1 MVRKLAIDDVDKSS
15 FEGKRIFVRVDFN
28 VPLADGKVADDYR
41 IRKALPTIRYLMDAG
56 GRVVLASHLG
66 RPKGKRVDSLSLRPV
81 AERLSQLL
89 GTEVAFAEDC
99 IGEPARRVVNSL
111 QNGEVALLENLRF
124 HPGEEKNDEEFAR
137 QLRELADVYVN
148 DAFGTA
154 HRKHAS
160 VYGLPLLFEDR
171 FAGLLMKKELEY
183 LGKVRENPA
192 HPFVSIIGGAK
203 VRDKIGV
210 LERLAST
217 SDRLLIGGAMAY
229 TFLKAMGY
237 EIGNSLLDEESLDF
251 ARDFVQRYG
260 EKVVLPV
267 DHVVSDGQR
276 IEVVKGDIPEGFAG
290 YDIGPATV
298 DLFKSRITGSRMVFW
313 NGPLGMFEKE
323 EFSKGTFEI
332 ARFLARYKD
341 AERIL
346 GGGDTVSAIHAAG
359 IEDEEFDHVSTGGGA
374 TLEFISGK
382 ELPAISVLKDV
393 N

>member
-1 MVRKLAIDDVDKSS
+1 MIRKLAIDDVDKNL
-15 FEGKRIFVRVDFN
+15 FRGKRVFVRVDFN
-28 VPLADGKVADDYR
+28 VPIREGRVEDDYR
-41 IRKALPTIRYLMDAG
+41 IKKALPTIRYLMDAG
-56 GRVVLASHLG
+56 ARVILASHLG

-81 AERLSQLL
+81 AGHLSGLL
-89 GTEVAFAEDC
+89 GREVVFAEDC
-99 IGEPARRVVNSL
+99 IGEPALKVVESL
-111 QNGEVALLENLRF
+111 GDGDVALLENLRF
-124 HPGEEKNDEEFAR
+124 HPGEKENDPEFVR
-137 QLRELADVYVN
+137 QLGQLADMYVN

-203 VRDKIGV
+203 VKDKIGV
-210 LERLAST
+210 LEKLSST

-229 TFLKAMGY
+229 TFLRARGVNT
-237 EIGNSLLDEESLDF
+237 GNSLLDEESMDF
-251 ARDFVQRYG
+251 AKDFLERHG
-260 EKVVLPV
+260 DKVVLPV
-267 DHVVSDGQR
+267 DHVVSDGSTVK
-276 IEVVKGDIPEGFAG
+276 VVSGDIPEGFAG
-290 YDIGPATV
+290 YDIGPSTV
-298 DLFKSRITGSRMVFW
+298 ELFKSGIENSRMVFW

-323 EFSKGTFEI
+323 EFSSGTFEI
-332 ARFLARYKD
+332 ARFLAGYRE

-359 IEDEEFDHVSTGGGA
+359 IDDGEFDHVSTGGGA

-382 ELPAISVLKDV
+382 DLPAISVLKDL
-393 N
+393 

>member
-1 MVRKLAIDDVDKSS
+1 MIRKLAIDDVDKNL
-15 FEGKRIFVRVDFN
+15 FRGKRVFVRVDFN
-28 VPLADGKVADDYR
+28 VPIREGRVEDDYR
-41 IRKALPTIRYLMDAG
+41 IKKALPTIRYLMDTGA
-56 GRVVLASHLG
+56 RVILASHLG

-81 AERLSQLL
+81 AGHLSGLL
-89 GTEVAFAEDC
+89 GREVVFAEDC
-99 IGEPARRVVNSL
+99 IGEPALKVVESL
-111 QNGEVALLENLRF
+111 GDGDVALLENLRF
-124 HPGEEKNDEEFAR
+124 HPGEKENDPEFVR
-137 QLRELADVYVN
+137 QLGQLADMYVN

-203 VRDKIGV
+203 VKDKIGV
-210 LERLAST
+210 LEKLSST

-229 TFLKAMGY
+229 TFLRARGVNT
-237 EIGNSLLDEESLDF
+237 GNSLLDEESMDF
-251 ARDFVQRYG
+251 AKDFLERHG
-260 EKVVLPV
+260 DKVVLPV
-267 DHVVSDGQR
+267 DHVVSDGSTVK
-276 IEVVKGDIPEGFAG
+276 VVSGDIPEGFAG
-290 YDIGPATV
+290 YDIGPSTV
-298 DLFKSRITGSRMVFW
+298 ELFKSGIENSRMVFW

-323 EFSKGTFEI
+323 EFSSGTFEI
-332 ARFLARYKD
+332 ARFLAGYRE

-359 IEDEEFDHVSTGGGA
+359 IDDGEFDHVSTGGGA

-382 ELPAISVLKDV
+382 DLPAISVLKDL
-393 N
+393 

>member
-1 MVRKLAIDDVDKSS
+1 MIRKLAIDDVDKNL
-15 FEGKRIFVRVDFN
+15 FRGKRVFVRVDFN
-28 VPLADGKVADDYR
+28 VPIREGRVEDDYR
-41 IRKALPTIRYLMDAG
+41 IKKALPTIRYLMDAG
-56 GRVVLASHLG
+56 ARVILASHLG

-81 AERLSQLL
+81 AGHLSGLL
-89 GTEVAFAEDC
+89 GREVVFAEDC
-99 IGEPARRVVNSL
+99 IGEPALNVVESL
-111 QNGEVALLENLRF
+111 GDGDVALLENLRF
-124 HPGEEKNDEEFAR
+124 HPGEKENDPEFVR
-137 QLRELADVYVN
+137 QLGQLADMYVN

-203 VRDKIGV
+203 VKDKIGV
-210 LERLAST
+210 LEKLSST

-229 TFLKAMGY
+229 TFLRARGVNT
-237 EIGNSLLDEESLDF
+237 GNSLLDEESMDF
-251 ARDFVQRYG
+251 AKDFLERHG
-260 EKVVLPV
+260 DKVVLPV
-267 DHVVSDGQR
+267 DHVVSDGSTVK
-276 IEVVKGDIPEGFAG
+276 VVSGDIPEGFAG
-290 YDIGPATV
+290 YDIGPSTV
-298 DLFKSRITGSRMVFW
+298 ELFKSGIENSRMVFW

-323 EFSKGTFEI
+323 EFSSGTFEI
-332 ARFLARYKD
+332 ARFLAGYRE

-359 IEDEEFDHVSTGGGA
+359 IDDGEFDHVSTGGGA

-382 ELPAISVLKDV
+382 DLPAISVLKDL
-393 N
+393 